1 MSELGDPGDP
11 GGVGDPGDPGDPGG
25 DAGVGDPGEPGVRGE
40 PDAPHLRPGVPI
52 ERSWLDDGSWVDV
65 ARGWLAGSDAVYA
78 ALTGQDRWRQGR
90 LFRYDRWIDE
100 PRLGSYHRPPA
111 EPPHPVLIDAQ
122 RALQRRYRV
131 PFDGFALAWYRHERD
146 GQAFHRDDDL
156 RWLDDTVIALLTLG
170 ARRPWLLRP
179 RSARHDHAAP
189 ARGAVH
195 DLAPAGG
202 DLIVMGGRCQV
213 GWEHSVPVLTHRV
226 GGRISVQWRFT
237 SRKGRP
243 LRGGRYRDPLHYSRG

>member
-1 MSELGDPGDP
+1 VSELGDHP
-11 GGVGDPGDPGDPGG
+11 
-25 DAGVGDPGEPGVRGE
+25 RIR
-40 PDAPHLRPGVPI
+40 PDVPV

-65 ARGWLAGSDAVYA
+65 ARGWLAGSDAVYD
-78 ALTGQDRWRQGR
+78 ALVAQDRWRQGR

-100 PRLGSYHRPPA
+100 PRLTSSWAPPA
-111 EPPHPVLIDAQ
+111 EPPHPVLVEAQ
-122 RALQRRYRV
+122 RALQRRYRA
-131 PFDGFALAWYRHERD
+131 PFGGFALAWYQHERH

-170 ARRPWLLRP
+170 TRRPWLLRP
-179 RSARHDHAAP
+179 RSARHDHEAP
-189 ARGAVH
+189 LRGAVH

-202 DLIVMGGRCQV
+202 DLLVMGGRCQV
-213 GWEHSVPVLTHRV
+213 GWEHSVPVQRHRV

-243 LRGGRYRDPLHYSRG
+243 LRGGRYGDPLHYSRGQSR